1 MLLWKI
7 HSEFVQHFSRVS
19 LESSEECPTPIY
31 YNKAKLAVVGEQ
43 RREGLEQRVSLS
55 GGPGS
60 HRAPETAQ
68 LHQSQLT
75 AIFFINEL
83 EEKQHTQEL

>member
-43 RREGLEQRVSLS
+43 RREGLEQSEPVRGAWLPQGTRDSTAPSVSAHS
-55 GGPGS
+55 Y
-60 HRAPETAQ
+60 
-68 LHQSQLT
+68 
-75 AIFFINEL
+75 FFINEL